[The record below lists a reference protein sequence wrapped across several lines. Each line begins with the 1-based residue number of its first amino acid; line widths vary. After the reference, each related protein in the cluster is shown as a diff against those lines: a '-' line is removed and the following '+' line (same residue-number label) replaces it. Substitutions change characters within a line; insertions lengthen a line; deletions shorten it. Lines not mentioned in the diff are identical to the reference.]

1 MFHDRLFRLESALFD
16 FDKNECGV
24 ELNIDMTVCRMNDDE
39 DVRRTS
45 KPHLS
50 GLKINVKYRSIRF
63 ILAGIECA

>member
-1 MFHDRLFRLESALFD
+1 
-16 FDKNECGV
+16 
-24 ELNIDMTVCRMNDDE
+24 MNDDE

-50 GLKINVKYRSIRF
+50 GLKINVKYRSIRI